1 MNETQIQS
9 LKDFLTDKCYE
20 KKHTRWELLC
30 FAYGAIE
37 GDSIPKEIINFISNE
52 LYHRMGLAKS

>member
-1 MNETQIQS
+1 MNERQVQS

-20 KKHTRWELLC
+20 KKYTRWELLC
-30 FAYGAIE
+30 FAYGATE

-52 LYHRMGLAKS
+52 LYHRRRIAKS

>member
-9 LKDFLTDKCYE
+9 LKDFLMDKCCE
-20 KKHTRWELLC
+20 KKYTRWELLC

-37 GDSIPKEIINFISNE
+37 GETVPKQIIDFISRE
-52 LYHRMGLAKS
+52 LYHRKGIAKS